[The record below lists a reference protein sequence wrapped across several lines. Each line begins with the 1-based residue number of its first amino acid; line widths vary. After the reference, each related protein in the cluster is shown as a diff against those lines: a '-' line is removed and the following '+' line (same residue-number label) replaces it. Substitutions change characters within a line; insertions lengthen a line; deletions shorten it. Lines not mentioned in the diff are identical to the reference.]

1 VPRRARGRVC
11 ATRIGYFTD
20 TNWTERR
27 PNGATRHLAQHPYG
41 WSFFYAVVLSIVVT
55 VPVDRSSGV
64 STGLIWAAGSFVI
77 LFGFGSWY
85 WGISRRGEK
94 WQEHYDATHGDRASP
109 SA

>member
-20 TNWTERR
+20 MNWTERR